1 MSSRAVEG
9 TGISF
14 AHHQNNKRLPVF
26 ENVDISV
33 APNERVAI
41 IGSSGSGK
49 STLLAILSGRLTPD
63 SGTVTLAGQSLAGL
77 SETERAKLR
86 LQHVG
91 TIYQDFRLLPRLTAI
106 ENVAIPLE
114 LLGNNR
120 SHARQEAEKALNA
133 VGLGHRTDHR
143 PHQLSGGEQ
152 QRVAIARAIVASPD
166 VILADEPTG
175 SLDTESRDQI
185 LSLLLELP
193 RNPAIVVVTHDNFV
207 AEWADRSLKLTQHQ
221 LTVPA

>member
-9 TGISF
+9 IGISF
-14 AHHQNNKRLPVF
+14 SHHQNNKRLPVF

-41 IGSSGSGK
+41 VGSSGSGK
-49 STLLAILSGRLTPD
+49 STPLSILSGQLAPD
-63 SGTVTLAGQSLAGL
+63 AGTVNLAGQSLAAL
-77 SETERAKLR
+77 DESERAKLR

-91 TIYQDFRLLPRLTAI
+91 TIYQDFRLLPRLTALQ
-106 ENVAIPLE
+106 NVVVPLA

-120 SHARQEAEKALNA
+120 SHSRQEAEKALNA

-143 PHQLSGGEQ
+143 PNQLSGGEQ

-166 VILADEPTG
+166 VIFADEPTG
-175 SLDTESRDQI
+175 SLDNESRDQI
-185 LSLLLELP
+185 LELLANLP
-193 RNPAIVVVTHDNFV
+193 RNPAILVVTHDDFV
-207 AEWADRSLKLTQHQ
+207 ASWAHRTLELTQHH
-221 LTVPA
+221 LSAHT